1 MKALIRN
8 AHETVTEIDN
18 IPGID
23 WNTGMPLTNPVWS
36 GGPYTLV
43 QNYVPPKDDEPARY
57 EEVVVEDPEPIPQ
70 EEEVVEDDDYVVI
83 GGVRYS
89 KAELRSLIE

>member
-1 MKALIRN
+1 MKALIREPG
-8 AHETVTEIDN
+8 ETITEND
-18 IPGID
+18 GLTFID
-23 WNTGMPLTNPVWS
+23 WNTGYPLTNPKWF

-43 QNYVPPKDDEPARY
+43 QNYVPPKDDEPAQY

>member
-8 AHETVTEIDN
+8 ENEIVVEN
-18 IPGID
+18 SGVAGID
-23 WNTGMPLTNPVWS
+23 WNTGAPLTNAKWF

-43 QNYVPPKDDEPARY
+43 QNYVPPVDDAPAQY

-89 KAELRSLIE
+89 KEELRSLIE